1 MMLRL
6 PGGFLG
12 RQVFYY
18 WVMLGIETVN
28 H

>member
-1 MMLRL
+1 MLRL